1 MATEL
6 ERLYVRVFGDTAD
19 LEKKLNRAQRL
30 VADFGDRMSR
40 VGRALQLGLTLP
52 LGVAAAAA
60 VKAAAEM
67 DGLRR
72 SLATVVGGTA
82 EANRELDRLKEI
94 AKLPG
99 LGFRE
104 AVRGAVQLNVAL
116 EGMNDRVEL
125 ANRLLTQF
133 GNAIALTGGG
143 AAELDR
149 VILQLGQMAAAG
161 RVLTADLRP
170 IIQTAPA
177 VATALRRAF
186 GTIDAQAI
194 ERMGLSTEEF
204 FNRLLKGLESLPRA
218 SRSARTSFEDLSDA
232 VFRLR
237 AAIGEALLPALEPL
251 IARLTDLSERVTE
264 AEGSK
269 LRWAVAIGAALAV
282 VGPLTVA
289 VGALVKVVAALA
301 AGIST
306 GLLVAIGA
314 VLVGL
319 SGLVTWFVK
328 SRLEAA
334 ALAKQME
341 ETRRAF
347 SEMLATA
354 SVEDLKNMLDQEE
367 RRKRELVA
375 RRKDL
380 MRQLEAVELRGLKK
394 TANYLR
400 KEIEKLDREY
410 GALLLRQQA
419 IRDQIEEFR
428 KASGGPP
435 PAADGRTI
443 GQIQFTLDNLRR
455 LDEAFVKTR
464 ERLAE
469 LRFELA
475 FETQEERAEK
485 LREEIERT
493 EARMRALGDAIQR
506 AGLLMRFLRM
516 PEELDREFRKHM
528 ERMERLRSIFQR
540 RTTPAGRP
548 DPWGMFSSSEYVAT
562 RGGLFL
568 KTPFVPLERVAEE
581 GPEPERLSATTRA
594 LIAFEIGLKDLDT
607 SFREAA
613 SVMGS
618 LELAAFSLGRV
629 WGKLA
634 HAFKA
639 AARQVTS
646 AFIEIFNPLRI
657 GSQALGRTFQEA
669 EKAWEP
675 LDKALAPVAQAIGE
689 ALKPAVEAL
698 APVFQELGPVVKGL
712 AQILAAL
719 LKAVAP
725 ILRAIAPILRALF
738 PIIKLAAIGL
748 TYLGQV
754 VAVVGVVLS
763 TVAAGIA
770 KAIGSVIE
778 AIGKLIDKLPFVSAK
793 GIINFGRNLKA
804 AGDAYAEAAA
814 GFRDAFKELGK
825 ARDEIRDIELDDA
838 LDPVREA
845 AKETSEA
852 LRNVPSGFK
861 IALARFQATT
871 GAPPPGTAGAAFS
884 QTAAAAE
891 AGSQVIND
899 NRTINVTVV
908 SDDPER
914 IWREIQ
920 RRAERDGYRMHGTLV
935 PAVR

>member
-19 LEKKLNRAQRL
+19 LEKKLNRAQKL

-125 ANRLLTQF
+125 SNRLLTQF

-186 GTIDAQAI
+186 GTIDAQEI

-204 FNRLLKGLESLPRA
+204 FNRLLQGLESLPRA

-237 AAIGEALLPALEPL
+237 AAIGEALLPVLEPL
-251 IARLTDLSERVTE
+251 IANLTDLAERVTE
-264 AEGSK
+264 AEGSH
-269 LRWAVAIGAALAV
+269 LRWVVAIGAALAV
-282 VGPLTVA
+282 VGPLTLA
-289 VGALVKVVAALA
+289 VGALTKGVVGLAAAL
-301 AGIST
+301 GT
-306 GLLVAIGA
+306 GLLPLLGVGGAIVLGLSA
-314 VLVGL
+314 LVG
-319 SGLVTWFVK
+319 WFVK

-375 RRKDL
+375 RREEL
-380 MRQLEAVELRGLKK
+380 TRQLEAVEQRGRKK
-394 TANYLR
+394 TADYLR
-400 KEIEKLDREY
+400 KELEKLGREW
-410 GALLLRQQA
+410 GALLLRIQA
-419 IRDQIEEFR
+419 IRDQIEAQRE
-428 KASGGPP
+428 ASGGPP
-435 PAADGRTI
+435 PAADRRAI

-455 LDEAFVKTR
+455 LHEAFVKTR

-475 FETQEERAEK
+475 FETQAERAEK

-506 AGLLMRFLRM
+506 AGLLMSFLRI
-516 PEELDREFRKHM
+516 PEELDRFFSKHTEEFTR
-528 ERMERLRSIFQR
+528 RLQRQYER
-540 RTTPAGRP
+540 RTPGGRP
-548 DPWGMFSSSEYVAT
+548 DLAGEFSSSEYVT
-562 RGGLFL
+562 LQGGLIL
-568 KTPFVPLERVAEE
+568 RAAPAPALERVAEE
-581 GPEPERLSATTRA
+581 GPAPEPLSATTRA
-594 LIAFEIGLKDLDT
+594 LTAFEIGLKDLNT
-607 SFREAA
+607 SFRGIVGHGAA
-613 SVMGS
+613 RPRGV
-618 LELAAFSLGRV
+618 LGRPRAAH
-629 WGKLA
+629 GMGGTQGRRLA
-634 HAFKA
+634 D
-639 AARQVTS
+639 R
-646 AFIEIFNPLRI
+646 R
-657 GSQALGRTFQEA
+657 R
-669 EKAWEP
+669 
-675 LDKALAPVAQAIGE
+675 
-689 ALKPAVEAL
+689 
-698 APVFQELGPVVKGL
+698 
-712 AQILAAL
+712 
-719 LKAVAP
+719 
-725 ILRAIAPILRALF
+725 
-738 PIIKLAAIGL
+738 
-748 TYLGQV
+748 
-754 VAVVGVVLS
+754 
-763 TVAAGIA
+763 
-770 KAIGSVIE
+770 
-778 AIGKLIDKLPFVSAK
+778 LP
-793 GIINFGRNLKA
+793 
-804 AGDAYAEAAA
+804 
-814 GFRDAFKELGK
+814 
-825 ARDEIRDIELDDA
+825 
-838 LDPVREA
+838 
-845 AKETSEA
+845 
-852 LRNVPSGFK
+852 
-861 IALARFQATT
+861 
-871 GAPPPGTAGAAFS
+871 
-884 QTAAAAE
+884 
-891 AGSQVIND
+891 
-899 NRTINVTVV
+899 
-908 SDDPER
+908 
-914 IWREIQ
+914 
-920 RRAERDGYRMHGTLV
+920 
-935 PAVR
+935 